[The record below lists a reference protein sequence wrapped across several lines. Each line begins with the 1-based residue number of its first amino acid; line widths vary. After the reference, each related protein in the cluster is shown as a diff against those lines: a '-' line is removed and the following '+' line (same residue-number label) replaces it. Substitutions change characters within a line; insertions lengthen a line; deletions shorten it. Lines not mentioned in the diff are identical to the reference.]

1 MKDALESVT
10 GGDADAAARAVNH
23 LSNLPSVTRSTQ
35 SSETLPMLSA
45 IGAMT
50 QGVASSP
57 DSGASL
63 VLPRIEGY
71 HITQWIGA
79 GAMGT
84 VWAAV
89 QLGTQRTVALK
100 LLNSAMFASEE
111 ARACFHR
118 EVELSA
124 RLEHPNVA
132 RVYDSGLDE
141 DRYYYAMELLPGWRL
156 DEYVRAKNFSQREIL
171 EMMRVICQAV
181 QYAHQRGVIHR
192 DLKPSN
198 ILITEDGQPHVVDF
212 GLAKPSH
219 VVSVVVGA
227 GLDDGTNNGQVAG
240 TPAFMSPEQAA
251 GDGDGVDTRTD
262 VYSLGVI
269 LFNLLTREWPHD
281 LSGSYE
287 QILERRQ
294 SQEARRARSVTKKV
308 SRELDTLIAKAL
320 AREPE
325 DRYAS
330 AGELAKDIGH
340 YLAGEPLTARKAT
353 VFYVLSKRLHKYRL
367 PASLAAGALLGFGIV
382 AVLAY
387 VQIGR
392 ERDKAQSNF
401 FKAEFERARNN
412 EIIEFNVAMA
422 RERDLDKLLSMI
434 VSEARRLTN
443 ADGGSPFVC
452 EGDKLAFRVA
462 QNDTLMA
469 RSGPEGVRKWFLK
482 SYMDKKSS
490 SIAGYVALTGERVN
504 EPDVYAI
511 NASLPYR
518 HNPKFDQANGYRTR
532 SVLVVPLKDPDGKV
546 LGVLQL
552 INCKGSTGE
561 VTAFPQEAEGLTTM
575 LASQAAVALRYA
587 EGQKPATGEHE

>member
-10 GGDADAAARAVNH
+10 AGTGSDAAARPANH
-23 LSNLPSVTRSTQ
+23 LSNLPGSTPT
-35 SSETLPMLSA
+35 SETLPMLSA
-45 IGAMT
+45 IGAQT
-50 QGVASSP
+50 QGVADAP

-89 QLGTQRTVALK
+89 QLGTQRTIALK
-100 LLNSAMFASEE
+100 LLNSAMFASED

-156 DEYVRAKNFSQREIL
+156 DEYVRAKNFTQRQTL

-198 ILITEDGQPHVVDF
+198 ILVTEDGQPHVVDF

-219 VVSVVVGA
+219 VVSGAVGVRV
-227 GLDDGTNNGQVAG
+227 DDGSTDGQVAG

-287 QILERRQ
+287 QILERRKT
-294 SQEARRARSVTKKV
+294 QEAKRARSVTTNLN
-308 SRELDTLIAKAL
+308 RELDTLIAKAL

-330 AGELAKDIGH
+330 AGELAKDVGH

-353 VFYVLSKRLHKYRL
+353 VLYVLSKRLRKYRL
-367 PASLAAGALLGFGIV
+367 PASLAAGGLLGLAFV

-387 VQIGR
+387 VQIGH
-392 ERDKAQSNF
+392 ERDIAQRSF
-401 FKAEFERARNN
+401 AKAEFERARNN

-422 RERDLDKLLSMI
+422 RERNPDKLLEMI
-434 VSEARRLTN
+434 VSEARRLSN
-443 ADGGSPFVC
+443 ADGGSLFVC
-452 EGDKLAFRVA
+452 EGDRLSFRVA
-462 QNDTLMA
+462 QNDTLSA
-469 RSGPEGVRKWFLK
+469 RFGPEGVATWF
-482 SYMDKKSS
+482 MKSS
-490 SIAGYVALTGERVN
+490 MPRQSPSLAGYVATTGERLNV
-504 EPDVYAI
+504 PDVYAI
-511 NASLPYR
+511 SPSLPYR
-518 HNPKFDQANGYRTR
+518 HNPKFDNANGYQTK

-552 INCKGSTGE
+552 INHKDGNGR
-561 VTAFPQEAEGLTTM
+561 VTAFPQEQEGLMTM

-587 EGQKPATGEHE
+587 EGTKLPGTR